1 MAEPVGGNPVAAH
14 RRNQPGNLPRA
25 AAHQRALERGEPHAV
40 QHARRNADHVL
51 GRRAHFVADQIRS
64 IIKANQ
70 TAGKLRNQPFLD
82 RLAAR
87 INHHAV
93 GHPGEKFLHMPRP
106 EPHGNVVA
114 AADGLLRNFGKAAER
129 RHLDAFHAQRKRLPA
144 HTLRGDLR
152 HQLRQIL
159 RTDGNADQLA
169 LERLPQ
175 IRRHTHILFQRHQ
188 TVGARLTKLLDM
200 LGALSAVQRHL
211 MPDFAQIPRD
221 KRAPAP
227 AADDRCLHQ
236 SRSFPFS

>member
-1 MAEPVGGNPVAAH
+1 
-14 RRNQPGNLPRA
+14 
-25 AAHQRALERGEPHAV
+25 
-40 QHARRNADHVL
+40 
-51 GRRAHFVADQIRS
+51 
-64 IIKANQ
+64 
-70 TAGKLRNQPFLD
+70 
-82 RLAAR
+82 
-87 INHHAV
+87 
-93 GHPGEKFLHMPRP
+93 MPRP

-129 RHLDAFHAQRKRLPA
+129 RHLDAFHAQRERLPA
-144 HTLRGDLR
+144 HALSGDPR

-159 RTDGNADQLA
+159 RADRNADQLA

-175 IRRHTHILFQRHQ
+175 IRRHAHIRFQRHQ
-188 TVGARLTKLLDM
+188 TVGARLTKLLDV